1 LVAEPKLVTLAT
13 REGVALGVT
22 RSYSFAMAFDP
33 VKSVLAAGG
42 KHGLSENEKRDPIGL
57 AVVALNKFAQSD
69 LIDRLGLRRTSEQ
82 TVFRVT
88 SAGFKTASA
97 AGRVFARVGG
107 SGGGKRVPS
116 AQPTGLFD
124 LTPSEDEQ
132 MLVDVV
138 TDFANEV
145 VRPAAAESNEACAA
159 PDELLKAS
167 LEIGLPILG
176 VSEEL
181 GGIATERSAVA
192 GVLVHEALANGDMGI
207 AVAALAS
214 GAVATALSLYGTDE
228 QQSTYL
234 PAFAGDEVPVAALV
248 LAEPTALYD
257 PLTPAT
263 KATRKGDGFVLNG
276 TKSGVVRGADAE
288 LLLIGAELDGKPQL
302 FLVESSAPGIV
313 VISDPSM
320 GIRAAGITRLEL
332 TDVAVENVA
341 LFGDA
346 TTYLEVVQNSR
357 LAWCALSLGT
367 AQAVLDYVTPYV
379 KERYAFGEPIAY
391 RQSVAFKVA
400 DIAIELQGMRL
411 VTYKAAGR
419 VAQGK
424 DASREIALAR
434 RLCAERGMAIGNDG
448 VQLLGGHGFVKEHPV
463 ERWYRDLRAIGLME
477 GAVLV

>member
-1 LVAEPKLVTLAT
+1 
-13 REGVALGVT
+13 
-22 RSYSFAMAFDP
+22 MAFDP

-42 KHGLSENEKRDPIGL
+42 KHGLSDNEKRDPIGL

-69 LIDRLGLRRTSEQ
+69 LIDRLGLRKTSEQ

-97 AGRVFARVGG
+97 AGRAFSRGG
-107 SGGGKRVPS
+107 GKGGGKRVPS

-124 LTPSEDEQ
+124 LTPGEDEQ

-138 TDFANEV
+138 SEFAAEV
-145 VRPAAAESNEACAA
+145 VRPAAAEANEACAT
-159 PDELLKAS
+159 PEELLKAS

-192 GVLVHEALANGDMGI
+192 GVLVHEALAKGDLGI
-207 AVAALAS
+207 AVAALSS

-234 PAFAGDEVPVAALV
+234 PAFAGEEVPAAALV
-248 LAEPTALYD
+248 LAEPTALFD
-257 PLTPAT
+257 PFTPST
-263 KATRKGDGFVLNG
+263 KATRQGSGYVLNG
-276 TKSGVVRGADAE
+276 VKSAVVRGAEAE
-288 LLLIGAELDGKPQL
+288 LFLIGAELDGAPQL
-302 FLVESSAPGIV
+302 FLVESGAPGITV
-313 VISDPSM
+313 VSDPSM
-320 GIRAAGITRLEL
+320 GVRAAGLTRLEL
-332 TDVAVENVA
+332 HDVAVDDVA

-346 TTYLEVVQNSR
+346 ATYREVVQNSR
-357 LAWCALSLGT
+357 LAWCALAVGT
-367 AQAVLDYVTPYV
+367 GQAVLDYVTPYV
-379 KERYAFGEPIAY
+379 KTREAFGEPVAH
-391 RQSVAFKVA
+391 RQSVAFMVA
-400 DIAIELQGMRL
+400 NIAIELQGMRL
-411 VTYKAAGR
+411 VTYKAASR

-434 RLCAERGMAIGNDG
+434 RLCAERGMGIGNDG